1 MFTDLSK
8 FLTDL
13 LASFRTVFRIG
24 SVPPSQIEGQEDHT
38 RLNFSALVVAT
49 FLYFISMAV
58 YAPIGDEI
66 SLFDS
71 FLVNLAFV
79 VAAVATIFLVSFA
92 TATFNAEPSADTLA
106 DQWTTFFAHVWIL
119 SLLAFAID
127 IGIAQVTGGVSIST
141 RVNGFL
147 GGWFNPA
154 VFYTLV
160 ALIFV
165 AFRSKVAFKR
175 RLRDRACIYAF
186 LVALIF
192 NSVFFYVMVYF
203 LPFLQTARPSGLEPV
218 P

>member
-24 SVPPSQIEGQEDHT
+24 SVPPSQIEGQKEHAQ
-38 RLNFSALVVAT
+38 LNFSALVVAT
-49 FLYFISMAV
+49 LLYFISMAL
-58 YAPIGDEI
+58 YTPIGRGMT
-66 SLFDS
+66 LFDS

-92 TATFNAEPSADTLA
+92 TAVVNGEPSADTLA

-127 IGIAQVTGGVSIST
+127 VSLALMTDRVPTST
-141 RVNGFL
+141 KARSLV
-147 GGWFNPA
+147 GGWLNPA
-154 VFYTLV
+154 VFYTVV

-175 RLRDRACIYAF
+175 RLRDRACILAF

-192 NSVFFYVMVYF
+192 NSAFFYLMVYV
-203 LPFLQTARPSGLEPV
+203 LPCLQATQSCG
-218 P
+218 